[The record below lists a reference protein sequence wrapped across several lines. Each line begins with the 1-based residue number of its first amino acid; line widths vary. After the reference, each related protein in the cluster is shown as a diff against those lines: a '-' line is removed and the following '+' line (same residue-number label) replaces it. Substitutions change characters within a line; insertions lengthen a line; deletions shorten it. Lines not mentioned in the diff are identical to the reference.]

1 MRRPALL
8 LGQRIVLTTTS
19 IVVVMGLLTVAVLQM
34 IVSQTLGRELDEKGL
49 ATARILANELA
60 DPMLDADF
68 ASVQRILDHFQRDGG
83 STVYAYAY
91 DPPARRVVHT
101 LSRTFPGQLAAAVR
115 LPPDSSRSVHFLATE
130 RGRVRDYGV
139 RLLDGLDQEVHVGL
153 PEESIVAS
161 IDRVTWLIATLTG
174 VGVAVAAI
182 LAWVLGRYVTRPL
195 GRLAAAAEDIGRGQ
209 LAQDIPV
216 AWHDEVG
223 ALADAFNRMSA
234 RLSETVDRERHRNR
248 ELTALN
254 AVAHVVST
262 ADDLTDAL
270 RRAVQEI
277 IAALGLDGGWV
288 VLLGEDG
295 QPSSTVAVG
304 DTGRDLASH
313 CTGLATGTCSC
324 WSTSREVGDCCA
336 DGERTCGVSSL
347 VSPEKTVAGPFPL
360 LAGGR
365 TVGVLNVVADRV
377 IGLNDHD
384 RGVLQGVCQQLGLAL
399 DRARLWRSLRDREAR
414 VSQLLQTVIDAQED
428 ERKRIARELHDETSQ
443 SMAALAVG
451 LKAASTLVD
460 RDPER
465 AAQVLEN
472 LKDATASTVREIRNL
487 VSDLRPTLLDDM
499 GLVPALNWSASRRLA
514 EQGVDVVV
522 TGHGANDRLPPRIE
536 TTLFRIGQEAI
547 NNAAR
552 HARARQVQ
560 IDLSI
565 AQGTATLSIVDD
577 GRGFNVDLATNCEH
591 QRRQPFG
598 LLGMAERA
606 GLLGGTCTIT
616 SLLGEGTRV
625 EARIPLD
632 ERPQHD
638 REHVA

>member
-1 MRRPALL
+1 MRRPTLL

-68 ASVQRILDHFQRDGG
+68 AGVQRILDHFQRDGG
-83 STVYAYAY
+83 SIVYAYVY

-101 LSRTFPGQLAAAVR
+101 LSGTFPGQLAAAVL

-161 IDRVTWLIATLTG
+161 IDRVTWLIVTLTG
-174 VGVAVAAI
+174 VGVAVAAV

-195 GRLAAAAEDIGRGQ
+195 GRLAAAAEDIGKGQ

-234 RLSETVDRERHRNR
+234 RLSETMDRERRRNR

-254 AVAHVVST
+254 AVAQVVST
-262 ADDLTDAL
+262 ADDQTDVL
-270 RRAVQEI
+270 HRAVQEI

-304 DTGRDLASH
+304 DIGRDLASH
-313 CTGLATGTCSC
+313 CTELATGTCSC
-324 WSTSREVGDCCA
+324 WATSREVGA
-336 DGERTCGVSSL
+336 GRGDGERSCGVSSL
-347 VSPEKTVAGPFPL
+347 VTPAKTVAGPFPL
-360 LAGGR
+360 FAGGR
-365 TVGVLNVVADRV
+365 TVGVLNVVADRA

-384 RGVLQGVCQQLGLAL
+384 FGVLQGVCRQLGLAL

-460 RDPER
+460 RDPVR

-472 LKDATASTVREIRNL
+472 LKDAAASTVREIRNL

-514 EQGVDVVV
+514 EHGVDVVV
-522 TGHGANDRLPPRIE
+522 TSHGVNDRLPPRIE

-552 HARARQVQ
+552 HARARRVQ

-565 AQGTATLSIVDD
+565 AQGIATLSIVDD
-577 GRGFNVDLATNCEH
+577 GRGFNVDLATNCDH